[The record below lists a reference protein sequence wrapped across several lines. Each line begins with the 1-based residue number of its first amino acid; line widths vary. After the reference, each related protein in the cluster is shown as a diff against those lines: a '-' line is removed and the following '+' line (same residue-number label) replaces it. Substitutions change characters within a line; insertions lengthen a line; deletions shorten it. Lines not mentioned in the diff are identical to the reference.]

1 VKKLMLLA
9 AAAVLAGPAWPAS
22 AQVLTYATGQNISP
36 AFEGWEKNTDGS
48 FNIVFGYEN
57 RNWEEELDIPIGPE
71 NNIEPGGP
79 DKGQPTHFLPRRNRF
94 TFKVRV
100 PADFGDQELVW
111 TLTAHG
117 VTEKAFGSL
126 RPDYFVDNVVFMSE
140 RGALGAGTSTPEI
153 RANKPPLLE
162 VEGGQMRNVKAGEPI
177 ALIAEVHDDGVFQSR
192 RGRAAALAGGD
203 GDARKYP
210 ALNPPFQVTV
220 GSEVG
225 LRMSWFVYRGAGNV
239 TFDPPQIEVWEDT
252 RTSANSPWA
261 PRWVTPKMPD
271 DGRILVHA
279 TFDRPGT
286 YVLRCRADDGG
297 LWTDQDVT
305 ITVVP

>member
-1 VKKLMLLA
+1 MKKGILSASLA
-9 AAAVLAGPAWPAS
+9 MSLALSGVGH
-22 AQVLTYATGQNISP
+22 AQVLTFSKGQNISP

-57 RNWEEELDIPIGPE
+57 RNWDEELDIPVGPE
-71 NNIEPGGP
+71 NDIEPGGP
-79 DKGQPTHFLPRRNRF
+79 DQGQPTHFLPRRNRF
-94 TFKVRV
+94 TFRVRV
-100 PADFGDQELVW
+100 PADFGQTELIW

-117 VTEKAFGSL
+117 VTEKAYGSL
-126 RPDYFVDNVVFMSE
+126 KPDYFVDNDVFMSE

-162 VEGGQMRNVKAGEPI
+162 VEGGQMRNAKVGEPI
-177 ALIAEVHDDGVFQSR
+177 ALIAEIHDDGVFQSR

-203 GDARKYP
+203 GSARKYP
-210 ALNPPFQVTV
+210 ALTPPFQVTV

-225 LRMSWFVYRGAGNV
+225 LRMSWFVYRGAGTV
-239 TFDPPQIEVWEDT
+239 TFAPPQIEVWEDT
-252 RTSANSPWA
+252 RTGANSPWA
-261 PRWVTPKMPD
+261 PRWVTPPVPD

-286 YVLRCRADDGG
+286 YILRCRADDGG
-297 LWTDQDVT
+297 LWTDQDLT

>member
-1 VKKLMLLA
+1 MKRLILVGSLALLA
-9 AAAVLAGPAWPAS
+9 TLAAPAR
-22 AQVLTYATGQNISP
+22 AQVLTFQRGQNISP
-36 AFEGWEKNTDGS
+36 AFEGWEKNNDGS

-57 RNWEEELDIPIGPE
+57 RNWEEELDIPIGPG

-79 DKGQPTHFLPRRNRF
+79 DQGQPTHFLPRRNRF
-94 TFKVRV
+94 TFKVHV
-100 PADFGDQELVW
+100 PADFGQKELVW
-111 TLTAHG
+111 TLTAHD
-117 VTEKAFGSL
+117 VTEKAYGSL
-126 RPDYFVDNVVFMSE
+126 KPDYFVDNDVFMSE

-153 RANKPPLLE
+153 RANKNPILE
-162 VEGGQMRNVKAGEPI
+162 VEGGQTRTVKAGEPI

-192 RGRAAALAGGD
+192 RGRAGALAGGD
-203 GDARKYP
+203 GAERKYP
-210 ALNPPFQVTV
+210 ALTPPFQVTV

-239 TFDPPQIEVWEDT
+239 AFDPPQIEVWEDT
-252 RTSANSPWA
+252 RTGANSPWS
-261 PRWVTPKMPD
+261 PRWASPPVPD
-271 DGRILVHA
+271 DGRFLVHA